1 VRFHA
6 GEKKPAVRPPGS
18 ETAPTDEDVGLAR
31 PLCCAGCL
39 APVASEQ
46 ARIEVAGAHAHRF
59 TNPAGFT
66 YDVVCLREAPGCA
79 VEGTPTTEACWFA
92 GYAWS
97 FAHCAACRFHLGWC
111 YDATA
116 GASARFFALIENR
129 LVKGY

>member
-1 VRFHA
+1 MLFHA
-6 GEKKPAVRPPGS
+6 GEKKSAPRPHS
-18 ETAPTDEDVGLAR
+18 APTDESTGLAR
-31 PLCCAGCL
+31 PLLCAGCL
-39 APVASEQ
+39 APVASEE

-79 VEGTPTTEACWFA
+79 VEGTPTTEACWFT

-97 FAHCAACRFHLGWC
+97 FANCAACKLHLGWC
-111 YDATA
+111 YDGVN
-116 GASARFFALIENR
+116 GAPRFLALIENR